1 MTRADVVVRDG
12 KTYNITVQDGTQIS
26 KGIEFDLIANPIA
39 GLNLIFG
46 YSHNDS
52 KQTKVAESL
61 LNRRPVS
68 AGPADLANFWASYTL
83 LQGKAKGL
91 GFGLGG
97 NYASEN
103 LITNNSVTGV
113 FTLPSYTVL
122 NASVFYNISKMRLGL
137 KLDNLTNKQYFS
149 G

>member
-1 MTRADVVVRDG
+1 LKEVSKVDLWQNRINFTASYYDITVNNMTRADVVVRDG

-68 AGPADLANFWASYTL
+68 AGPADLANFGLVTHFFKVKP
-83 LQGKAKGL
+83 KA
-91 GFGLGG
+91 
-97 NYASEN
+97 
-103 LITNNSVTGV
+103 
-113 FTLPSYTVL
+113 
-122 NASVFYNISKMRLGL
+122 
-137 KLDNLTNKQYFS
+137 
-149 G
+149 